1 MCYLAGETVSSSLAE
16 FSLEESSSFRIRLF
30 AFTWQTAGK
39 FQNSLNTVWQLLHRH
54 GDIGDLIN

>member
-30 AFTWQTAGK
+30 AFTWEGDRK
-39 FQNSLNTVWQLLHRH
+39 KIQNKLE
-54 GDIGDLIN
+54 